1 MRQLIP
7 IASALVALTIAR
19 ESRAQEILDETRDED
34 PREGA
39 KVADARAAAEARA
52 KADAAHIARATG
64 VKLSF
69 RLGVRFLETAP
80 TSKVYEH
87 VLGAYGYGSM
97 SALVEGSADAGF
109 SPWRWMDLGLH
120 TGYAFGSAG
129 TSGGSGGLLTL
140 HELEVGGY
148 ALAVF
153 GRSDYRRAGNF
164 AAGVEGG
171 AMFPFLLLRGDTTST
186 QIPYIA
192 PVLVAHLL
200 GDAKIQT
207 TVQAR
212 YLIAN
217 WGNAFG
223 TVGLPLGGISI
234 SIGANLSL

>member
-1 MRQLIP
+1 MQQLRL
-7 IASALVALTIAR
+7 IAPALVVLTIAG
-19 ESRAQEILDETRDED
+19 ESRAQEILDETRDDE

-39 KVADARAAAEARA
+39 RPADARSAAEARA
-52 KADAAHIARATG
+52 KADAAHIARAKG

-80 TSKVYEH
+80 FSKVYEH

-97 SALVEGSADAGF
+97 SALVEGAADAGF
-109 SPWRWMDLGLH
+109 SPWRWMDLGVH

-129 TSGGSGGLLTL
+129 SSGGSGGLLML

-148 ALAVF
+148 ALTVF
-153 GRSDYRRAGNF
+153 GRSDYRRAGAF

-171 AMFPFLLLRGDTTST
+171 AMFPFLLLRGDTTSA
-186 QIPYIA
+186 QVPYVA
-192 PVLVAHLL
+192 PVLVARLI

-207 TVQAR
+207 IVQAR
-212 YLIAN
+212 YLVAN

-223 TVGLPLGGISI
+223 TVGLPLGGLSI